1 MKNKVTLLL
10 TVLTVFG
17 LLILAQDSVS
27 AQGRGRGNSGSGGGN
42 GRGAGNP
49 NAERGI
55 GNASSRSDGRSDRGL
70 ETANERSNGRSEN
83 GLSRAEMAR
92 QNGRRAEREVRSNPR
107 AAAMLNTNANDLR
120 DGYQAALANNP
131 DLKFGQFVAANML
144 ERNLGS
150 RYPNVTSGA
159 ILDGLASGNSIG
171 STLRNL
177 GVSSEEAKEAAS
189 QAKKALKARKNRN

>member
-27 AQGRGRGNSGSGGGN
+27 AQGRGRGNSGGGGGN

-144 ERNLGS
+144 ARNLNS
-150 RYPNVTSGA
+150 RFPNVTSSA
-159 ILDGLASGNSIG
+159 ILDGLANGDNIG
-171 STLRNL
+171 RTLRNL
-177 GVSSEEAKEAAS
+177 GVGSSEAKIAERAVKEKIGNS
-189 QAKKALKARKNRN
+189 KRQ